1 MKVYEVRHDIWTLEE
16 GITMYPL
23 HLFSSEEN
31 AIKTA
36 QGYVRVMMGMR
47 GYYEGDI
54 RNEVKALEEGTQA
67 VFEDSDGTEHAFYV
81 AEREIHEE
89 VIQ

>member
-1 MKVYEVRHDIWTLEE
+1 MKVYEVRHDILSLEE

-36 QGYVRVMMGMR
+36 QGYVRVMR
-47 GYYEGDI
+47 GYYEEDI

-67 VFEDSDGTEHAFYV
+67 VFEDSDGTEHEFYV
-81 AEREIHEE
+81 VEREIHEE
-89 VIQ
+89 AIQ